1 MGEIAEHRGKLNGI
15 TAAAEQQ
22 ADIAARFINGDLSS
36 KYEGSIPMNI
46 LKFSDLDLCS
56 IGIPE
61 IPVDE
66 EGYDEILFID
76 KSVRYYKK
84 CIIKNDRLVGA
95 ILMGD
100 KTEFAEFRNLI
111 ESKIELSEKR
121 MQLLRSGKA
130 AEPVIGKLVCS
141 CNNVGRGNIEKLIDA
156 GCDNFNDLCQTSG
169 AGMGCGSCKPEVKEI
184 LNQKMILV

>member
-1 MGEIAEHRGKLNGI
+1 M
-15 TAAAEQQ
+15 
-22 ADIAARFINGDLSS
+22 
-36 KYEGSIPMNI
+36 
-46 LKFSDLDLCS
+46 
-56 IGIPE
+56 
-61 IPVDE
+61 V
-66 EGYDEILFID
+66 
-76 KSVRYYKK
+76 KSVRSYKNS
-84 CIIKNDRLVGA
+84 IIKDDRLVGA